1 MIEKNG
7 GEILHI
13 DRISERIMMVK
24 IKAGHDIKFVLSLYT
39 NMYII
44 ILFLKNS
51 SLVIFKKVFQS
62 PDISA

>member
-1 MIEKNG
+1 MIDKV
-7 GEILHI
+7 
-13 DRISERIMMVK
+13 MVK
-24 IKAGHDIKFVLSLYT
+24 LKAEHDIKFVLSLYT

-51 SLVIFKKVFQS
+51 SLAIFKEVFQY